1 MSKEANISKDFECIF
16 FSHTHDTDEDIL
28 ENKGTEQHP
37 ENDVQCRLELA
48 VVDPQVFQQ
57 GIPLIHG
64 K

>member
-1 MSKEANISKDFECIF
+1 MYLFLY
-16 FSHTHDTDEDIL
+16 THNADEDIL
-28 ENKGTEQHP
+28 ENKGTKQHP